1 MGLSNTCS
9 KQYTANNNKLECNT
23 QRLRITDFNV
33 QFTVNVNYKVK
44 SQGTHG
50 KCGGMCVYVYIPYY
64 VKNDVLH
71 KTKVH
76 EVLHCH
82 QLDHS
87 QKSDI

>member
-1 MGLSNTCS
+1 MVLSNTCS

-64 VKNDVLH
+64 VK
-71 KTKVH
+71 K
-76 EVLHCH
+76 
-82 QLDHS
+82 
-87 QKSDI
+87 